1 MANVYAAECA
11 AFTQIYS
18 VTTRSKARDKHQ
30 EHPTQDSPHS
40 HEEDTDISPTVDIDS
55 AVAENEVVQEEDS
68 ATDSEADLADNAPE
82 IPDDQFSDIESSPPW
97 YLDWRLLFHLG
108 FLDNLHVSDTLFQS
122 LGFLIESIGLQYRF
136 RRQGD
141 CHHVLD
147 HQLLM
152 TKRSLQPLIMRSD
165 RDLKLPRDAVDTAD
179 KASLVSTKPTELVA
193 EAITNNWTGITCENI
208 TNRVVSVNLSGLNLS
223 GLVDPS
229 LCNLKFLEVLDVG
242 CNMFHGVVPDQL
254 MSVNGLRELVL
265 KKNEGLGGFVP
276 KLIGNF
282 SDKLEKIDIS
292 FCSFQGDVPDSLFY
306 LKSLKYIDLS
316 NNLLSGTLRDFEQP
330 IEYLNLASNGF
341 SGTLPCFSSSVE
353 SLTVINLANNSII
366 GGIPTCIASL
376 HGLRELNVSYN
387 ELEYQVPPRLIFSE
401 KLLVLDLSHNDF
413 SGVLPSIIAETS
425 EKSGLVLLD
434 LSHNRFSG
442 EIPIGI
448 TELKSLQGFF
458 LSNNLL
464 SGEIPAR
471 IGNLTYLQAIDLS
484 YNLLSGPIP
493 LNIVGC
499 FQLLELKLSNNNL
512 SGTIQPELDALDSL
526 KILDV
531 SNNKFSGEIPL
542 TLAGCRSLEVVD
554 LSSNNL
560 AGELNEAILKWTN
573 LRFLSLAHNNF
584 NGALPYWLFSFEGIQ
599 FIDLSCNNFSG
610 FIPEGNFN
618 ISSSFNNRKRTT
630 YTDTDSPLHIRAV
643 ANVENHELRFEYYI
657 LSSVGIDLSGNF
669 LSGEIP
675 EGLFGLQGMEYLNLS
690 YNSLVGQISTK
701 LEKMRSLKTLDL
713 SHNSLTGQIPANIS
727 GLQELLFLNLSYNC
741 LSGFVPKNQRFWR
754 FPGAFAG
761 NPNLCVAFPGEGCQ
775 TAKYPVGTGDMFEER
790 KGGLISVW
798 AFGISSFVS
807 FYVSVVVIFC
817 SAPMRS
823 YIFQPLKSE
832 F

>member
-1 MANVYAAECA
+1 M
-11 AFTQIYS
+11 
-18 VTTRSKARDKHQ
+18 
-30 EHPTQDSPHS
+30 
-40 HEEDTDISPTVDIDS
+40 EDGNS
-55 AVAENEVVQEEDS
+55 
-68 ATDSEADLADNAPE
+68 
-82 IPDDQFSDIESSPPW
+82 
-97 YLDWRLLFHLG
+97 LLK
-108 FLDNLHVSDTLFQS
+108 FQS
-122 LGFLIESIGLQYRF
+122 LLTDPKQ
-136 RRQGD
+136 
-141 CHHVLD
+141 
-147 HQLLM
+147 
-152 TKRSLQPLIMRSD
+152 SLSSWKSE
-165 RDLKLPRDAVDTAD
+165 LKC
-179 KASLVSTKPTELVA
+179 S
-193 EAITNNWTGITCENI
+193 NWTGITCENI

-223 GLVDPS
+223 GLVHPS

-316 NNLLSGTLRDFEQP
+316 NNLLS
-330 IEYLNLASNGF
+330 
-341 SGTLPCFSSSVE
+341 
-353 SLTVINLANNSII
+353 VINLANNSII

-448 TELKSLQGFF
+448 TELKSLQGFL

-531 SNNKFSGEIPL
+531 SNNKLSGEIPL

-584 NGALPYWLFSFEGIQ
+584 NGALPNWLFSFEGIQ

-643 ANVENHELRFEYYI
+643 ANVENRELRFEYYI

-761 NPNLCVAFPGEGCQ
+761 NPNLCVAFLGEGCQ

-798 AFGISSFVS
+798 SPAT
-807 FYVSVVVIFC
+807 
-817 SAPMRS
+817 
-823 YIFQPLKSE
+823 Q
-832 F
+832 